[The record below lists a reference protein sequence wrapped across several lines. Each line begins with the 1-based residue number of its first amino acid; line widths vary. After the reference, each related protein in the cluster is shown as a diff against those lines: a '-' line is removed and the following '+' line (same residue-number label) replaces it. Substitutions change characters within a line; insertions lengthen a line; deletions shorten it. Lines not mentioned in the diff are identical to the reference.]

1 MAVTELGKTSLK
13 LGGVSQ
19 ILITPM
25 TRGADDVWTKG
36 DTTYSLDD
44 IVADST
50 SITQEDN
57 TVNAIES
64 ETKDEPIFE
73 NITLGRYTF
82 TCNSGDIQ
90 ADLLTS
96 VMGYKLSTDKTMI
109 SAPSTYSELFAE
121 IEIKFVQGGSI
132 VCPKV
137 KISGRI
143 DASSLKTG
151 MVQGVISGTC
161 YTETVGTG
169 STAIQTPFY
178 IKKASVAPAG

>member
-1 MAVTELGKTSLK
+1 MAVTDLGKTSLK

-25 TRGADDVWTKG
+25 ERGADDAWTKSA
-36 DTTYSLDD
+36 TTYSLDD

-57 TVNAIES
+57 TVNAIDS

-90 ADLLTS
+90 GDLLTN
-96 VMGYKLSTDKTMI
+96 VMGYKMSTDKSMI
-109 SAPSTYSELFAE
+109 YAPSTYSELFAE
-121 IEIKFVQGGSI
+121 VEIKFVQGGSI
-132 VCPKV
+132 ICPKV

-161 YTETVGTG
+161 YTETVGT
-169 STAIQTPFY
+169 SPNTIQTPFY
-178 IKKASVAPAG
+178 IKKAAAAG

>member
-1 MAVTELGKTSLK
+1 MAVTNLGDSALK

-19 ILITPM
+19 ILVTPYSG
-25 TRGADDVWTKG
+25 GAKG
-36 DTTYSLDD
+36 ATTYSLDD

-57 TVNAIES
+57 TTNAIDS

-96 VMGYKLSTDKTMI
+96 AMGFTKVGDNILAPVTYK
-109 SAPSTYSELFAE
+109 ELFAE
-121 IEIKFVQGGSI
+121 IEVVFGDKGSI

-161 YTETVGTG
+161 YAGKVGAG
-169 STAIQTPFY
+169 SDLSPFY
-178 IKKASVAPAG
+178 IKAPASAG